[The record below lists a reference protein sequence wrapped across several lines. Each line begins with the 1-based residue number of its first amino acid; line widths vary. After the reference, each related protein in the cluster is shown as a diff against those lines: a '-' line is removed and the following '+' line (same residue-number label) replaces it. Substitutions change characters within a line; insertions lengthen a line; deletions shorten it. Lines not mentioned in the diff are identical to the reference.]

1 MTGKDFARKVEQD
14 ITDAHHRSVIRIDDA
29 LRLME
34 LVKEDAPLL
43 NPGVAMQLESVS
55 WILRHL
61 REYVA

>member
-1 MTGKDFARKVEQD
+1 MTGKAFAQKIEQD
-14 ITDAHHRSVIRIDDA
+14 ITDAHHRSLTRIDDA

-43 NPGVAMQLESVS
+43 NPGIAMNLESVS
-55 WILRHL
+55 WILRHI